1 MSDTVKIIYD
11 TFSDEELKSILE
23 YASTIKNFSLREDN
37 IYHFYGEDISINK
50 FYTTLSRYIKH
61 GLFITESQVNTFR
74 IQRVDNSVTPTEN
87 FHSHD
92 ESIPHSIVTF
102 LNDDFEGGLF
112 QYKIGDEITSIKPVK
127 NMTLFFD
134 GSIPH
139 RVTAVNGSR
148 TTLVLFLNDF
158 SKHKNTKTII

>member
-1 MSDTVKIIYD
+1 MNDMVKIIYD
-11 TFSDEELKSILE
+11 TFSDEELESILKH
-23 YASTIKNFSLREDN
+23 ASSIKNFGLRNDD
-37 IYHFYGEDISINK
+37 IYHFYGIDMSINK
-50 FYTTLSRYIKH
+50 NDFILSSYIKH
-61 GLFITESQVNTFR
+61 GLFITQSQVNIFR
-74 IQRVDNSVTPTEN
+74 VQRVDNSVIPTEN
-87 FHSHD
+87 FHTHD

-148 TTLVLFLNDF
+148 LSLVLFLSDF
-158 SKHKNTKTII
+158 SKHKNTKTIL